1 MVDIMDF
8 MADLICNFLLF
19 VYFFKN
25 KFYCNYIRIITM
37 GACTCIG
44 ACLCLTVATVA
55 VVASLSGRN
64 CSCSISDVESNNEM
78 SKNIDNC

>member
-8 MADLICNFLLF
+8 MADLICNLLLF

-25 KFYCNYIRIITM
+25 KFYYNYIRIITM

-55 VVASLSGRN
+55 VVTSLSGRN
-64 CSCSISDVESNNEM
+64 CSCSEPEKNNDI

>member
-1 MVDIMDF
+1 
-8 MADLICNFLLF
+8 
-19 VYFFKN
+19 
-25 KFYCNYIRIITM
+25 M

-55 VVASLSGRN
+55 VVTSLSGRN
-64 CSCSISDVESNNEM
+64 CSCSISDVDTNDEM

>member
-1 MVDIMDF
+1 
-8 MADLICNFLLF
+8 
-19 VYFFKN
+19 
-25 KFYCNYIRIITM
+25 M

-64 CSCSISDVESNNEM
+64 CSCSISDVDTNDEM

>member
-8 MADLICNFLLF
+8 MADLFYKFVIICLFL
-19 VYFFKN
+19 KN

-55 VVASLSGRN
+55 VIASLSGSN
-64 CSCSISDVESNNEM
+64 CSCSEPEKNNDI